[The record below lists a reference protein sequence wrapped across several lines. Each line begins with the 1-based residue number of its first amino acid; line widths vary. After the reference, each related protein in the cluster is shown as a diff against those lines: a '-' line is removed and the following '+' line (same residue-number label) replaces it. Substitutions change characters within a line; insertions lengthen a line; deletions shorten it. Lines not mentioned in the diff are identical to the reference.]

1 MITHTKVLRLIGMI
15 GVTLWLAGCG
25 ESGSQP
31 VLFPEIQFVVGLA
44 PCEVGQPC
52 PAQAQVM
59 AELEVGGVSH
69 KVPSPLLVTS
79 NFQLLAE
86 NAAPPYA
93 GKFTLVPPQQAG
105 APVRDVQVKLIVTG
119 QTTQTG
125 FSSGVGVPAI
135 VGAFTGTLPPPAEE
149 VRFDVCVPLLTPG
162 TCFGAGDSGVFGVP
176 FQGTIGDAAQTHLLS
191 TAVPSIFFLENAV
204 DTVNGIFTLIPFTGQ
219 ELVAQLFI
227 NGAFKQT
234 QSGTHD
240 VIIRQDL

>member
-1 MITHTKVLRLIGMI
+1 MIGMA
-15 GVTLWLAGCG
+15 LWLAGCG

-31 VLFPEIQFVVGLA
+31 VLFPEIQFAVGLA
-44 PCEVGQPC
+44 PCEVGQAC
-52 PAQAQVM
+52 PPQAQFV

-69 KVPSPLLVTS
+69 KVSSPLLDTS
-79 NFQLLAE
+79 SFQLFAE

-93 GKFTLVPPQQAG
+93 GKFTLVPPQQAD
-105 APVRDVQVKLIVTG
+105 APVRDIQVRLIVTG

-125 FSSGVGVPAI
+125 FTSGVAVPAV

-162 TCFGAGDSGVFGVP
+162 TCFGAGDSGIFGLP

-204 DTVNGIFTLIPFTGQ
+204 DTVNGIFTLSPFTGQ
-219 ELVAQLFI
+219 YLVAQLFL

-234 QSGTHD
+234 QSSIHD
-240 VIIRQDL
+240 VVIRQDL